1 MPSCSVCPSV
11 MFVDSVEINKHIF
24 RKFSKSGSHTI
35 LVFLYQMSWQYSDL
49 NPPPPTGGIECR
61 LGRQKSRFL
70 ANIWLHRVLSTLW
83 LARCY
88 QHSATGP
95 CQVVTLIAGSKWQ
108 SLLVAGDNDEMFIT
122 RSLNVA
128 PKTSEQ
134 HLIARSDKSVACV
147 TNNKILSLSWIE
159 FWPVELWEVSKA
171 FCLVTWYG
179 MV

>member
-1 MPSCSVCPSV
+1 M
-11 MFVDSVEINKHIF
+11 
-24 RKFSKSGSHTI
+24 
-35 LVFLYQMSWQYSDL
+35 
-49 NPPPPTGGIECR
+49 
-61 LGRQKSRFL
+61 
-70 ANIWLHRVLSTLW
+70 
-83 LARCY
+83 
-88 QHSATGP
+88 
-95 CQVVTLIAGSKWQ
+95 TLIAGSKRQ
-108 SLLVAGDNDEMFIT
+108 SLLVAGDDDEMFIT